1 MEIKDYVDIVDT
13 ILKVLS
19 IFVIPLF
26 GIIISKLVDRNN
38 KMNPNKERLGR
49 LFKNTLRFIGLVILL
64 DILMYSSVSEM
75 FVNVKNINSVKSD
88 LWSLLYIFTAFNV
101 IYAIFLSPFFI
112 KEKKYYE
119 VELTHNNQK
128 RKYTVRDRIKD
139 KEDEKLIYF
148 DEYENK
154 EYEENISSIKK
165 REGRLTLIPHTMAF
179 FNLNKDAI
187 KETKIFTMSIR

>member
-101 IYAIFLSPFFI
+101 IYAIFYLLFYQR
-112 KEKKYYE
+112 KEI
-119 VELTHNNQK
+119 L
-128 RKYTVRDRIKD
+128 
-139 KEDEKLIYF
+139 
-148 DEYENK
+148 
-154 EYEENISSIKK
+154 
-165 REGRLTLIPHTMAF
+165 
-179 FNLNKDAI
+179 
-187 KETKIFTMSIR
+187 